1 MGQDGPRR
9 EPPAPEP
16 KALLA
21 SRAAGMTD
29 RGRLSI
35 LLLCDDRRSH
45 ANTVLD
51 HIASLTR
58 WSRHRVEPFNPYNLS
73 SSRFLDL
80 DAFDVVVIH
89 YSILIVSDEHLAP
102 SFRNALAGF
111 RGLKVQFIQDEY
123 RRVEEIGAMM
133 RRLGIHAVFTLV
145 PEKQIPKIWSE
156 ARVPG
161 VLKVPTLAGYVPD
174 SLLEATG
181 APLPLESRPIDV
193 GYRGREV
200 PWWLGELG
208 QEKVRIGRGFL
219 ERAAVYGLR
228 CDIAWTEDRRI
239 YGADWIQFIRSCR
252 AVLGTESGASIT
264 DFDGSIEAAV
274 KRYRSEHPSATFEEV
289 HHAVLAPFEGNA
301 RIRVI
306 SPRVFEAAALRT
318 ALVLFPGD
326 YSGILQP
333 WVHYIPL
340 AKNFSNLSEVV
351 EKIRDLVFLR
361 ELTERT
367 HADLVASGRYS
378 GRALAREFDDLVD
391 HLGRRSR
398 KGIRTGLRLARIER
412 LVRRDLP
419 DRTGLTTLVR
429 VWRPTSIA
437 LRLVLR
443 DRGLS
448 SILLRYAGDRRAR
461 SETTL
466 RDLMMDFLR
475 FGILARVLK
484 GDVVAGDRFRIVAS
498 FDSKRSQLSF
508 VSLPVDAGPKG
519 LGGRV
524 SAEHERTLD
533 STEAA
538 LKGGGLAA
546 IVWNHSLV
554 GRSIRAPGGATVGL
568 GDDGV
573 HCFRAI
579 EKVALRFPNE
589 VWRTLKP
596 LLNASTTS
604 RP

>member
-1 MGQDGPRR
+1 
-9 EPPAPEP
+9 
-16 KALLA
+16 
-21 SRAAGMTD
+21 MTD

-58 WSRHRVEPFNPYNLS
+58 WSRHRVEPFNPYNIS

-102 SFRNALAGF
+102 SFRDALATF

-123 RRVEEIGAMM
+123 RRVDEIGAMV
-133 RRLGIHAVFTLV
+133 RRLGIHALFTLV
-145 PEKQIPKIWSE
+145 PEKEIPKIWSE

-174 SLLEATG
+174 NLLEFNR
-181 APLPLESRPIDV
+181 APPPLESRPIEI

-208 QEKVRIGRGFL
+208 QEKVRIGRGLL
-219 ERAAVYGLR
+219 ERAAGYGLR

-239 YGADWIQFIRSCR
+239 YGADWIRFIRSCK
-252 AVLGTESGASIT
+252 AVLGTESGASIA

-289 HHAVLAPFEGNA
+289 HHAVLRPFEGNA
-301 RIRVI
+301 RITAI

-326 YSGILQP
+326 YSGILEP

-340 AKNFSNLSEVV
+340 AKDFSNLGHVV
-351 EKIRDLVFLR
+351 EKIRDPAFLR
-361 ELTERT
+361 ALTERT
-367 HADLVASGRYS
+367 HADLVASGRYG
-378 GRALAREFDDLVD
+378 GRTLARAFDDVVD
-391 HLGRRSR
+391 RLGWRSR
-398 KGIRTGLRLARIER
+398 NGGRTGVPLARIER

-419 DRTGLTTLVR
+419 DRTGLALVLR

-437 LRLVLR
+437 LGFVLR

-448 SILLRYAGDRRAR
+448 SILLRYSRDRQAR
-461 SETTL
+461 NETAL
-466 RDLMMDFLR
+466 GELMMDFLR
-475 FGILARVLK
+475 VGLLARALE
-484 GDVVAGDRFRIVAS
+484 GGVVAGDSFRIVVS
-498 FDSKRSQLSF
+498 FDPRSRQLSF
-508 VSLPVDAGPKG
+508 VSLPVDGARAD
-519 LGGRV
+519 LSVRV

-533 STEAA
+533 GTEDA
-538 LKGGGLAA
+538 LRGGRLAA

-554 GRSIRAPGGATVGL
+554 GRSIRGPGRATVGL

-573 HCFRAI
+573 HRFRAI
-579 EKVALRFPNE
+579 EKVAARFPDE

-596 LLNASTTS
+596 LLKAPTTS
-604 RP
+604 RL